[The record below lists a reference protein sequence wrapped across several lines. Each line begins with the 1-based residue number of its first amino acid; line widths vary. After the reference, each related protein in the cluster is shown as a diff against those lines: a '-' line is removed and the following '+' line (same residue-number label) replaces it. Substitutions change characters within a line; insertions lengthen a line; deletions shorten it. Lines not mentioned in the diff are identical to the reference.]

1 MGVGMARKGAD
12 VFFFNRASRKIGELL
27 YVSDIAH
34 NIFLVVPVAEI
45 LFHLA
50 CKDLRETWQR
60 ARKSLVAGFA
70 DNTGKIEQQQPK
82 INR

>member
-1 MGVGMARKGAD
+1 MVTPRLCCHCSGCVSKKKTLPWASEWRGRALMF
-12 VFFFNRASRKIGELL
+12 FFFNRASRKIGELL

-50 CKDLRETWQR
+50 CKDLRETW
-60 ARKSLVAGFA
+60 
-70 DNTGKIEQQQPK
+70 
-82 INR
+82 

>member
-12 VFFFNRASRKIGELL
+12 VFFFQQGLKKDWRKLD
-27 YVSDIAH
+27 VSDIAH

-50 CKDLRETWQR
+50 CKDLRETW
-60 ARKSLVAGFA
+60 
-70 DNTGKIEQQQPK
+70 
-82 INR
+82 